1 MVCLLTADLHRKPA
15 VEGHQ
20 IRDHQIRDPFLPAVF
35 LLSEIPIF
43 GIQRKKNFALL
54 CSFLAGLPSME
65 GSLLCIFQWISVSW
79 GLLWINLIVWDVSVL
94 HPILQGRQ
102 RHGLGLLSK
111 ALFFPIAHLRVY
123 QLPKRKS
130 WKTGLL
136 MPPKETAA
144 A

>member
-1 MVCLLTADLHRKPA
+1 M
-15 VEGHQ
+15 EGHQ

-35 LLSEIPIF
+35 F
-43 GIQRKKNFALL
+43 L
-54 CSFLAGLPSME
+54 CSFLAGLLSME
-65 GSLLCIFQWISVSW
+65 GSLLCLFQWISVSW

-144 A
+144 AQAVRLVPRLGHYEQDQV

>member
-1 MVCLLTADLHRKPA
+1 MGLA
-15 VEGHQ
+15 VLKTYG
-20 IRDHQIRDPFLPAVF
+20 IIK
-35 LLSEIPIF
+35 F
-43 GIQRKKNFALL
+43 GIRFCPRCFSCQKFLFSEFNGRRISLSFVP
-54 CSFLAGLPSME
+54 FLAGLLSME
-65 GSLLCIFQWISVSW
+65 GSLLSLFQWISVSW